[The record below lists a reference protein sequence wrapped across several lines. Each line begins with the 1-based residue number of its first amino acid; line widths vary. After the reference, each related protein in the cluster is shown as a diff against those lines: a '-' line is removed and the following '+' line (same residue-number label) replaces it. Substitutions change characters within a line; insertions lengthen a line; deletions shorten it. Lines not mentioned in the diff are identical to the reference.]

1 MTATQKILSDEFI
14 LLEKVFSKYY
24 MNIMFNGLPGYFE
37 VREDSTFYEVRD
49 SLFNLRLTSHHIKHP
64 IILNILLY

>member
-14 LLEKVFSKYY
+14 LFEKVFSKYY

-37 VREDSTFYEVRD
+37 VRENHTFYEVRD
-49 SLFNLRLTSHHIKHP
+49 SLFEIRSTYPS
-64 IILNILLY
+64 Y